1 MKELEVIAKLLMI
14 IRQNS
19 V

>member
-1 MKELEVIAKLLMI
+1 MI

-19 V
+19 KA